1 MEENHNIVCI
11 KNINHNSADIVK
23 NKKHINN
30 SLSIP
35 STSIILNKINN
46 TQNKRTSSAVKNF
59 DQSAKAL
66 GMSLTQSVTKG
77 KAGQHAATS
86 TPVLSNAD
94 SGATGNYIRLY
105 QQNKSQLQL
114 PMEIYYNPHNT
125 VFWMFRITEP

>member
-11 KNINHNSADIVK
+11 KNINRNSADIVK

-46 TQNKRTSSAVKNF
+46 TQNKRTSSAVKKF

-94 SGATGNYIRLY
+94 SGATGNYISKVLFHPTA
-105 QQNKSQLQL
+105 S
-114 PMEIYYNPHNT
+114 
-125 VFWMFRITEP
+125 W